1 LLPCPDDGS
10 CKLAQCFCSFAGTEP
25 PGSLNVANVPQM
37 VILSFDDAIT
47 DRTINVYKSL
57 FNGKHRNPNGCAI
70 KGTFFISHEWNNYD
84 QTQWLY
90 GQGHEIA
97 LNSITHETLANK
109 SKERWRHE
117 MIGLKESLE
126 AFSYVDK
133 ESIKGVRAPQLLI
146 GGVFKSESTFFIMV
160 RRNTS
165 FSGDAQFE
173 MMEEEKLWY
182 DNSMPVNEGPLWPQ
196 TLDHS
201 LPWDCSGQNC
211 PRRPHKGIWMIPLQL
226 LQANNGIWYNTAKAA
241 LKVVKS
247 FQPTDSRSSVVQFL
261 RNNFYRNYNTNRAP
275 FILTADTDFLTYLP
289 DNGVVSAINDWLTEI
304 LGRKDVYVVTAKQ
317 VISWMQTPVALSEA
331 SKFKP
336 WQCER
341 RLKDHMQPCETPSI
355 CTYPSSK
362 TIRAHSFRVCG
373 NCPRS
378 YPWLENPLG

>member
-1 LLPCPDDGS
+1 
-10 CKLAQCFCSFAGTEP
+10 
-25 PGSLNVANVPQM
+25 M

-57 FNGKHRNPNGCAI
+57 FNGRHRNPNGCAI
-70 KGTFFISHEWNNYD
+70 KGTFFISHQWNNYD

-146 GGVFKSESTFFIMV
+146 GG
-160 RRNTS
+160 
-165 FSGDAQFE
+165 DAQFQ

-201 LPWDCSGQNC
+201 LSWDCSGQNC
-211 PRRPHKGIWMIPLQL
+211 PRRPHKGIWMVPLQL
-226 LQANNGIWYNTAKAA
+226 LQANNGIWHNTARAA
-241 LKVVKS
+241 LK
-247 FQPTDSRSSVVQFL
+247 PTDSRSSVMQFL

-289 DNGVVSAINDWLTEI
+289 DNGVVLAINDWLTEV
-304 LGRKDVYVVTAKQ
+304 GEQDVYVVTVKQ

-341 RLKDHMQPCETPSI
+341 RLKDHMQPCEVMSAKLPQNIQGSL
-355 CTYPSSK
+355 P
-362 TIRAHSFRVCG
+362 G
-373 NCPRS
+373 NCGS
-378 YPWLENPLG
+378 IWLWVQAL

>member
-1 LLPCPDDGS
+1 LLLPCPDDGS

-57 FNGKHRNPNGCAI
+57 FNGKVSNFCATAT
-70 KGTFFISHEWNNYD
+70 TFFVASQPKWMWPRNRFELNNV
-84 QTQWLY
+84 
-90 GQGHEIA
+90 
-97 LNSITHETLANK
+97 ANK

-146 GGVFKSESTFFIMV
+146 G
-160 RRNTS
+160 
-165 FSGDAQFE
+165 GDAQFE

-241 LKVVKS
+241 LK
-247 FQPTDSRSSVVQFL
+247 PTDSRSSVVQFL

-289 DNGVVSAINDWLTEI
+289 DNGVVSAINDWLTEV
-304 LGRKDVYVVTAKQ
+304 RKKDVYVVTAKQ

-341 RLKDHMQPCETPSI
+341 RLKDHMQPCEVISAKL
-355 CTYPSSK
+355 S
-362 TIRAHSFRVCG
+362 
-373 NCPRS
+373 
-378 YPWLENPLG
+378 